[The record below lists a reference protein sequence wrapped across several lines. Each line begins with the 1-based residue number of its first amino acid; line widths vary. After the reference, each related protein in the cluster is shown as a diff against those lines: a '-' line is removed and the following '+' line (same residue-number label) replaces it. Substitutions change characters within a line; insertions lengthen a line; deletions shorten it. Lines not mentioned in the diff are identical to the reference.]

1 MPSLSKSAFTKRVI
15 SAIIAG
21 LVLFGAYFLFNNSGL
36 IFMVYVAGILSAFE
50 YSRMMFL
57 VNSNSKPLGYLFL
70 IFVFI
75 FYSTSNVHFI
85 PRFEFGMA
93 LISLYLTI
101 AIALFGSRKE
111 NHELLILLN
120 RSILG
125 FAYVVWL
132 PLFCVNLL
140 RLPNGNS
147 WFLWLLLVV
156 FIGDTMAYF
165 GGKIFGKTALSPKLS
180 PKKTL
185 EGAIVGL
192 IGSCLASSIFCFYTN
207 PSSLQIYFIIFGLIA
222 GLVAQAGD
230 LFESL
235 IKRVANVKDSGNI
248 MPGHGGALD
257 RIDGILFA
265 SPIVYLFAFYAERF
279 LIYSQ

>member
-1 MPSLSKSAFTKRVI
+1 MPNISKSALTKRVI
-15 SAIIAG
+15 SAIVAA
-21 LVLFGAYFLFNNSGL
+21 LLLFGSYYIFKTSGL

-50 YSRMMFL
+50 FSKMMFFIKD
-57 VNSNSKPLGYLFL
+57 SSRKLGYLFL
-70 IFVFI
+70 IFVAI
-75 FYSTSNVHFI
+75 FYSTSNLHFI
-85 PRFEFGMA
+85 PKFEFGMA
-93 LISLYLTI
+93 LICMYLTI
-101 AIALFGSRKE
+101 ALALFGSREE
-111 NHELLILLN
+111 NEELLILLN
-120 RSILG
+120 RSVLG
-125 FAYVVWL
+125 FVYLAWL
-132 PLFCVNLL
+132 PLFCVSLIK
-140 RLPNGNS
+140 LPNGES

-156 FIGDTMAYF
+156 FMGDTMAYF

-185 EGAIVGL
+185 EGALVGL
-192 IGSCLASSIFCFYTN
+192 IGSCVASSIFCSYTHS
-207 PSSLQIYFIIFGLIA
+207 SSLQIYFIIFGLIA

-265 SPIVYLFAFYAERF
+265 SPIVYLFAFYVERF